1 MGVMTMSD
9 TVIVGLLTL
18 LGTLIGT
25 FGGIIT
31 ANKLTTYRLERL
43 EEKVN
48 KHNGMIERMYA
59 AEGAITE
66 LQHDVKDL
74 KAYHRPA

>member
-1 MGVMTMSD
+1 MMSD

-18 LGTLIGT
+18 FGTLVGT

-31 ANKLTTYRLERL
+31 ASKLTAYRLERL
-43 EEKVN
+43 EATVN
-48 KHNGMIERMYA
+48 KHNGVIERMYA

-74 KAYHRPA
+74 KAYHRPV